1 MNNSSDNRDRSSDS
15 VDSNDCAVVA
25 EKGNDQHQPKWVVGY
40 VGLGS
45 NLANELGSP
54 VEHLQQALAGLAAH
68 EQVREVRASS
78 FYASAPMGPQDQ
90 PDFVNAVAG
99 FETTL
104 TPFELL
110 AFCQQLEQQAKRA
123 RLRRWGERSLDVD
136 ILLYGDKQIATPQ
149 LTVPHAGLPER
160 NFVLVPLRE
169 LAPAL
174 TIAGKPINDYAASAD
189 WTGLKLL
196 TEC

>member
-1 MNNSSDNRDRSSDS
+1 MNSFDSSIISDS
-15 VDSNDCAVVA
+15 KKPDSIV
-25 EKGNDQHQPKWVVGY
+25 GNKTNNAIWLTCY

-45 NLANELGSP
+45 NLSNELGSP
-54 VEHLQQALAGLAAH
+54 VEHLHQALESMENH
-68 EQVREVRASS
+68 EKVRGVIVSS

-104 TPFELL
+104 TPSELL
-110 AFCQQLEQQAKRA
+110 AFCQKLEETAKRA

-136 ILLYGDKQIATPQ
+136 ILLYSDMQIAEPQ
-149 LTVPHAGLPER
+149 LTIPHAGLCER
-160 NFVLVPLRE
+160 NFVLIPLRE
-169 LAPAL
+169 LAPKL
-174 TIAGKPINDYAASAD
+174 IIAGNPIDDYPQSHD

-196 TEC
+196 SSD